1 MGSKLVLA
9 VFIGLVACGIVASV
23 GNASPLEGTWQG
35 TYKCGQDR
43 FDLHG
48 APFEWNLPFSIQAG
62 KITATREYISP
73 TSQLA
78 VAEFYGLIQADGL
91 VEIGVTGG
99 VPSAFHPAF
108 HGTYT
113 GRADGDR
120 IDFRGPMLSKRNIMV
135 RQCELH
141 LKPVSLGLAHQQ

>member
-9 VFIGLVACGIVASV
+9 VFMGLVACGIVASV

-108 HGTYT
+108 HGTY
-113 GRADGDR
+113 RADGDR